1 MLLKIFSR
9 QHFEIEE
16 TVGTKRQSPFSAEF
30 AHTVVIFR
38 LNQKQLNIL
47 WVVLHKKN
55 VFVPKALAAQLPWHW
70 IILKAWNLNCLQI
83 ANCRDNRTSHE
94 MSSLR
99 YFPLVTKYIKIKML
113 ILLQLWIANEGL
125 ILFYLLFVKTAFWF
139 FWSLCSWLMF
149 FCLLSV
155 CLSLCHLMCVCMCV
169 CVCMCMCV
177 CMCVCVCVC
186 VCVCMFAHMH
196 MLICTKT
203 I

>member
-55 VFVPKALAAQLPWHW
+55 VFVPTALAAQLPWHW

-83 ANCRDNRTSHE
+83 ANCRENRTSHE

-139 FWSLCSWLMF
+139 FWSLCSWLTF

-155 CLSLCHLMCVCMCV
+155 CLSLS
-169 CVCMCMCV
+169 
-177 CMCVCVCVC
+177 VCVCVYVHVC
-186 VCVCMFAHMH
+186 VYVCVCMFAHMH